1 MSIMDLYKSMT
12 VNYRIEEEDIITK
25 AIDEGVVTDIMRYG
39 VMNGTMRGVIKSPNE
54 GLYYFNYSPNKELI
68 VSPANDQ
75 TKQWEAGRLL
85 SKCKLGCDLIKAK
98 LEEEDEAEKADGET
112 GEVPSVAHVIPEQQ
126 NIQAQ
131 QRIMTE
137 RHPGAATG
145 TTPDLPGR
153 GRQWHE
159 EQPAQKSTGF
169 WNKNMLL
176 QGLGKSLQKNA
187 AMRNRAPTKQEEQ
200 FMLEVLGRTPGEI
213 SSGEVFMNPTQKV
226 MFARWAGKSLK
237 TKIDNLSGWLE
248 KKR

>member
-1 MSIMDLYKSMT
+1 MT

-25 AIDEGVVTDIMRYG
+25 AVDRGVVTDSMRYG
-39 VMNGTMRGVIKSPNE
+39 VMNGAMRGVIKSPNG
-54 GLYYFNYSPNKELI
+54 GLYYFNYSPSKELI

-75 TKQWEAGRLL
+75 TKQWEADRLL

-98 LEEEDEAEKADGET
+98 LEEEDEAEKAEAEKAEGST
-112 GEVPSVAHVIPEQQ
+112 GEIPGVAHVIPEQQ
-126 NIQAQ
+126 DIQAQ

-137 RHPGAATG
+137 RHPGAGAG
-145 TTPDLPGR
+145 STPDLPGR

-187 AMRNRAPTKQEEQ
+187 AMRNRSPTKQEEQ

-237 TKIDNLSGWLE
+237 TKINNLSNWIE